1 MTVSSRIKGRYPQF
15 GLEGENEDVEQHDA
29 GGGEFRAGAEN
40 ETEKGA
46 KGRFDGGHGVF
57 LRKDEFRDEGAEK
70 GTHDHADGRVDE
82 PDEKTDDGAP
92 AAGLGAAGKF
102 REIGGYHIVED
113 GDDDGDREPDE
124 QEGQGHRLV
133 APVRAAAPE
142 VEEQQAHPAQR
153 RAGQAGDDASDDAGD
168 PQGEGKYGDKGFH
181 FAKVLIIFVGNKTHT
196 DMFAKDVYVNRRRTL
211 LEKMRGAGESGVILL
226 VGNAEAPAQ
235 YKDNCYK
242 WRQDST
248 WLYYMGLDD
257 PMYAAIL
264 DIDSG
269 EETIFADD
277 VEIGDIIWMGP
288 QPTVASKAALVGVA
302 NSAPYAQ
309 VDKAVKAA
317 IKAGRKVHYI
327 APSRYF
333 NKLRLMEMIGRA
345 RIDLGVSE
353 PLTKA
358 IISMRLIKEPVEIAA
373 IDAACDLGFKMHCD
387 LGFKMHSVA
396 RDSIRLGIVEQ
407 DIVGKMEGVALAE
420 GWGVS
425 FPTILTQHGE
435 TLHNHLHDKV
445 IEPGK
450 LMVIDAGVESNEH
463 YASDFTRTYP
473 TSGKFTPKQHEVY
486 QIVCDCNELA
496 FSLVKPG
503 ITYRE
508 VHLATA
514 RKMLEGLSALGLVH
528 GDLDEMVALGI
539 AGLFQ
544 PHGLGHNMGLDV
556 HDMEDLNENWVGYDP
571 DQARAKQL
579 GLGSLR
585 MARRLQPGHVITDE
599 PGIYFIPA
607 LIGQWK
613 REGTGKGF
621 VNFDKLESY
630 YDFGGIRLEDDVL
643 VTEDGARRL
652 GAQRLPIFPDDVEN
666 AMAR

>member
-1 MTVSSRIKGRYPQF
+1 MDILFFCSLPDLKCVD
-15 GLEGENEDVEQHDA
+15 EDVEQHHA
-29 GGGEFRAGAEN
+29 GGDELRPGAEQ
-40 ETEKGA
+40 EAEKGA
-46 KGRFDGGHGVF
+46 EGGFDGGHGVF
-57 LRKDEFRDEGAEK
+57 VRDDELCDEGAQE
-70 GTHDHADGRVDE
+70 GAHDHPDGRDDE
-82 PDEKTDDGAP
+82 AREQADDGAH

-102 REIGGYHIVED
+102 REVGGNDIIDDGYHN
-113 GDDDGDREPDE
+113 GNRQPDQE
-124 QEGQGHRLV
+124 EGQGHSV
-133 APVRAAAPE
+133 AAAVCAAAPQ
-142 VEEQQAHPAQR
+142 VDDQQAHPTQGR
-153 RAGQAGDDASDDAGD
+153 SGQTGRDASDDAD
-168 PQGEGKYGDKGFH
+168 QAQKEGQYGDKGFH
-181 FAKVLIIFVGNKTHT
+181 FAKILIIFVGNKNLT
-196 DMFAKDVYVNRRRTL
+196 DMFAKEVYARRRQTL
-211 LEKMRGAGESGVILL
+211 LEKMRGAGERGVILL

-235 YKDNCYK
+235 YRDNCYK

-257 PMYAAIL
+257 PMYAAVL

-269 EETIFADD
+269 EEVIYADD

-288 QPTVASKAALVGVA
+288 QPTVQSKAERVGVA
-302 NSAPYAQ
+302 KSAPYAQ

-317 IKAGRKVHYI
+317 LKAGRKVHYV

-333 NKLRLMEMIGRA
+333 NTLRLMEMLGRK

-353 PLTKA
+353 ALTKA
-358 IISMRLIKEPVEIAA
+358 VISMRLIKEDVEIAA
-373 IDAACDLGFKMHCD
+373 IDAACD

-435 TLHNHLHDKV
+435 TLHNHIHDKV

-473 TSGKFTPKQHEVY
+473 TTGKFTPKQRDVY

-514 RKMLEGLSALGLVH
+514 RKMLEGLSALGLVR

-571 DQARAKQL
+571 DQTRAKQL

-585 MARRLQPGHVITDE
+585 MARRLRPGHVITDE

-607 LIGQWK
+607 LIEQWK
-613 REGTGKGF
+613 QEGTGKDF

-643 VTEDGARRL
+643 VTLDGARRL
-652 GAQRLPIFPDDVEN
+652 GAKRLPIHPDDVEK

>member
-1 MTVSSRIKGRYPQF
+1 
-15 GLEGENEDVEQHDA
+15 
-29 GGGEFRAGAEN
+29 
-40 ETEKGA
+40 
-46 KGRFDGGHGVF
+46 
-57 LRKDEFRDEGAEK
+57 
-70 GTHDHADGRVDE
+70 
-82 PDEKTDDGAP
+82 
-92 AAGLGAAGKF
+92 
-102 REIGGYHIVED
+102 
-113 GDDDGDREPDE
+113 
-124 QEGQGHRLV
+124 
-133 APVRAAAPE
+133 
-142 VEEQQAHPAQR
+142 
-153 RAGQAGDDASDDAGD
+153 
-168 PQGEGKYGDKGFH
+168 
-181 FAKVLIIFVGNKTHT
+181 
-196 DMFAKDVYVNRRRTL
+196 MFAKEVYVRRRKAL
-211 LEKMRGAGESGVILL
+211 LEKMRGAGAQGIILF

-269 EETIFADD
+269 EETVYADD

-288 QPTVASKAALVGVA
+288 QPTVQAKAERVGVA
-302 NSAPYAQ
+302 KSAPYGE

-317 IKAGRKVHYI
+317 KKAGRTVHHI

-333 NKLRLMEMIGRA
+333 NTLRLQEM
-345 RIDLGVSE
+345 LGKSE
-353 PLTKA
+353 PSEILTKA
-358 IISMRLIKEPVEIAA
+358 IISMRLIKEDVEIAA
-373 IDAACDLGFKMHCD
+373 IDAACDLGYE
-387 LGFKMHSVA
+387 MHSVA
-396 RDSIRLGIVEQ
+396 RDSIRLGLIEQ
-407 DIVGKMEGVALAE
+407 EIVGKMEGVALAK

-473 TSGKFTPKQHEVY
+473 TSGKFTTKQREVY
-486 QIVCDCNELA
+486 QIVCDCNNLA
-496 FSLVKPG
+496 FSLTKPG

-528 GDLDEMVALGI
+528 GDLDEMVAQGI

-571 DQARAKQL
+571 DQTRAKQL

-607 LIGQWK
+607 LIADWK
-613 REGTGKGF
+613 KAGTGKDY
-621 VNFDKLESY
+621 VNFSKLESY

-643 VTEDGARRL
+643 VTPDGARRL
-652 GAQRLPIFPDDVEN
+652 GARRLPITPDEVEA